1 MKPAAF
7 TYHRPASLDEAL
19 AFLDQFGP
27 QARLLGGGQ
36 SLGPMLNLR
45 LARPEHVIDLND
57 LTEFAY
63 VRESGDAV
71 EVGGLTR
78 HYQLAD
84 SAYLRQHCPLLTQA
98 AKTIGHYAI
107 RQRGTLGGSLANADP
122 VAQLALVA
130 VALDARITLARQ
142 GSRREIAARDF
153 FQAAMTTALAP
164 QELLLSVHF
173 PKFKTGEVSA
183 YRMFNRR
190 HGDFAVV
197 AVAATLAVADG
208 QVQRLRLAL
217 SGVASVPQRIDAVT
231 CQFEGHRPDAQWARD
246 VSAAVAQAV
255 QPEEDE
261 RVPADYRRE
270 LAHSLSL
277 SALTRTLE
285 KLESVSA

>member
-1 MKPAAF
+1 LKPAVF

-19 AFLDQFGP
+19 ALLDQLGP

-57 LTEFAY
+57 LTEFSY
-63 VRESGDAV
+63 IRESGNTVD
-71 EVGGLTR
+71 VGGLTR

-142 GSRREIAARDF
+142 SGRREIAARDF
-153 FQAAMTTALAP
+153 FQAAMTTAIEP
-164 QELLLSVHF
+164 QELLLSVRF

-246 VSAAVAQAV
+246 VARAVAEAV

-261 RVPADYRRE
+261 RVPADYRCE

>member
-19 AFLDQFGP
+19 ALLDQLGP

-57 LTEFAY
+57 LTEFSY

-84 SAYLRQHCPLLTQA
+84 SAYLQQHCPLLKQA

-142 GSRREIAARDF
+142 GSRREVAANDF
-153 FQAAMTTALAP
+153 FLAAMTTVLEP
-164 QELLLSVHF
+164 QELLLSVRF
-173 PKFKTGEVSA
+173 PKFKVGEVSA

-197 AVAATLAVADG
+197 AVAATLAVQDG

-217 SGVASVPQRIDAVT
+217 SGIAPVPRRVDAVT
-231 CQFEGHRPDAQWARD
+231 RQFEGRHPTAHWAFD
-246 VSAAVAQAV
+246 VAAAVAEAI

-261 RVPADYRRE
+261 RVPANYRRE

-277 SALTRTLE
+277 SALKRTLE

>member
-7 TYHRPASLDEAL
+7 IYHRPASLDEAL
-19 AFLDQFGP
+19 ALLDQLGP
-27 QARLLGGGQ
+27 QARLLAGGQ

-84 SAYLRQHCPLLTQA
+84 SAYLRRHCPLLAQA

-130 VALDARITLARQ
+130 VALDARITLVRQ
-142 GSRREIAARDF
+142 GGRREIAANEF
-153 FQAAMTTALAP
+153 FLAAMTTGLEP
-164 QELLLSVHF
+164 QELLLSVRF

-217 SGVASVPQRIDAVT
+217 NGIASVPQRVDAVT
-231 CQFEGHRPDAQWARD
+231 SQFEGRRPGAQWAMD
-246 VSAAVAQAV
+246 VAAAVAQAV

-261 RVPADYRRE
+261 RVPVDYRRE

>member
-1 MKPAAF
+1 LKPAAF

-19 AFLDQFGP
+19 ALLDQLGP

-57 LTEFAY
+57 LTEFSY
-63 VRESGDAV
+63 VRESGDAL

-98 AKTIGHYAI
+98 ARTIGHYAI

-142 GSRREIAARDF
+142 GSRREIAASDF
-153 FQAAMTTALAP
+153 FLAAMTTALEP
-164 QELLLSVHF
+164 KELLLSVRF

-197 AVAATLAVADG
+197 AVAATLALQDG

-217 SGVASVPQRIDAVT
+217 SGIASVPQRVDAVT
-231 CQFEGHRPDAQWARD
+231 CQFEGRRPDRQWAMD
-246 VSAAVAQAV
+246 VAAAVAQAV

-261 RVPADYRRE
+261 RVPANYRRE

-285 KLESVSA
+285 KLEGVSA

>member
-1 MKPAAF
+1 LKPAAF
-7 TYHRPASLDEAL
+7 SYHRPTSLDEAL
-19 AFLDQFGP
+19 ALLDQLGP
-27 QARLLGGGQ
+27 HARLLGGGQ

-63 VRESGDAV
+63 VRESGHTV

-78 HYQLAD
+78 HYQLAE
-84 SAYLRQHCPLLTQA
+84 SAYLQKHCPLLAQA
-98 AKTIGHYAI
+98 AQTIGHYAI

-142 GSRREIAARDF
+142 GSRREIAASDF
-153 FQAAMTTALAP
+153 FIAAMTTALEP
-164 QELLLSVHF
+164 QELLLSVRF

-190 HGDFAVV
+190 HGDFALV
-197 AVAATLAVADG
+197 AVAATLALEDG
-208 QVQRLRLAL
+208 QVQDLRLAL
-217 SGVASVPQRIDAVT
+217 SGIAPVPQRVDAVT
-231 CQFEGHRPDAQWARD
+231 CQFEGRRPGAQWAID
-246 VSAAVAQAV
+246 VAAAVAEAV

-261 RVPADYRRE
+261 RVPANYRRE
-270 LAHSLSL
+270 LARSLSL

-285 KLESVSA
+285 KLQGISV

>member
-19 AFLDQFGP
+19 ALLHEFGA
-27 QARLLGGGQ
+27 QARLLAGGQ

-45 LARPEHVIDLND
+45 FARPAHVIDLND

-63 VRESGDAV
+63 VRDAGDSV

-84 SAYLRQHCPLLTQA
+84 SAYLHAHCPLLAQA

-130 VALDARITLARQ
+130 VALDARITLVRQ
-142 GSRREIAARDF
+142 GGRREVAAHDF

-164 QELLLSVHF
+164 QELLLSVRF
-173 PKFKTGEVSA
+173 PRFRAGEVSA

-190 HGDFAVV
+190 HGDYAVV
-197 AVAATLAVADG
+197 GVAATLAVDGG

-217 SGVASVPQRIDAVT
+217 SGIGAVPQRLDAVT
-231 CQFEGHRPDAQWARD
+231 RSFEGRQADAVWAHEVAAATAESLTPDD
-246 VSAAVAQAV
+246 
-255 QPEEDE
+255 DE
-261 RVPADYRRE
+261 RVPASYRRE
-270 LAHSLSL
+270 LAHSLTL
-277 SALTRTLE
+277 RALARTLE
-285 KLESVSA
+285 KLEGRNV

>member
-7 TYHRPASLDEAL
+7 TYHRPTSLDEAL
-19 AFLDQFGP
+19 ALLDQLGP

-57 LTEFAY
+57 LTEFSY

-78 HYQLAD
+78 HYQLAE
-84 SAYLRQHCPLLTQA
+84 SAYLRRHCPLLPQA
-98 AKTIGHYAI
+98 AMTIGHYAI

-142 GSRREIAARDF
+142 SGRREIAARDF
-153 FQAAMTTALAP
+153 FQAAMTTAIEP

-217 SGVASVPQRIDAVT
+217 SGIASVPQRIDTVT

-246 VSAAVAQAV
+246 VAAAVAQAV

>member
-7 TYHRPASLDEAL
+7 IYHRPASLDEAL
-19 AFLDQFGP
+19 ALLDQLGP

-63 VRESGDAV
+63 VRESGDMV

-84 SAYLRQHCPLLTQA
+84 SAYLRKHCPLLTQA
-98 AKTIGHYAI
+98 TRTIGHYAI

-122 VAQLALVA
+122 AAQLALVA
-130 VALDARITLARQ
+130 VALDARITVVRL

-153 FQAAMTTALAP
+153 FLAAMTTVLEP
-164 QELLLSVHF
+164 QELLLSVQF
-173 PKFKTGEVSA
+173 PKFKAGEVSA
-183 YRMFNRR
+183 FRMFNRR

-197 AVAATLAVADG
+197 AVAATLAVENG

-217 SGVASVPQRIDAVT
+217 SGIAPAPQRMDAVT
-231 CQFEGHRPDAQWARD
+231 CQFEGCRADAEWAHDVALAVAEAVRPD
-246 VSAAVAQAV
+246 
-255 QPEEDE
+255 EDE
-261 RVPADYRRE
+261 RVPANYRRE

-277 SALTRTLE
+277 RTLMRTLE
-285 KLESVSA
+285 KLEGVSA

>member
-7 TYHRPASLDEAL
+7 TYHRPASLEEAL
-19 AFLDQFGP
+19 TLLDQLGS

-45 LARPEHVIDLND
+45 LARPDHVIDLND
-57 LTEFAY
+57 LTEFSY
-63 VRESGDAV
+63 VLESGDAV
-71 EVGGLTR
+71 DVGGQTR
-78 HYQLAD
+78 HYQLAE
-84 SAYLRQHCPLLTQA
+84 SAYLRRHCPLLRQA

-107 RQRGTLGGSLANADP
+107 RQRGTLAGSLANADP

-142 GSRREIAARDF
+142 GSRREIAASDF
-153 FQAAMTTALAP
+153 FLAAMTTALEP
-164 QELLLSVHF
+164 QELLLSVRF
-173 PKFKTGEVSA
+173 PKFKMGEVSA

-197 AVAATLAVADG
+197 AVAAILAVEDG

-217 SGVASVPQRIDAVT
+217 SGIAPVPQRVDAVT
-231 CQFEGHRPDAQWARD
+231 RQFEGRPPDAQWAID
-246 VSAAVAQAV
+246 VAAAVAEAV

-261 RVPADYRRE
+261 RLPANFRRE
-270 LAHSLSL
+270 LAHSLTL
-277 SALTRTLE
+277 SALKRALE
-285 KLESVSA
+285 KREGISA

>member
-19 AFLDQFGP
+19 ALLGQLGP

-78 HYQLAD
+78 HYQLAE

-142 GSRREIAARDF
+142 SGRREIAARDF
-153 FQAAMTTALAP
+153 FQAAMTTAIEP
-164 QELLLSVHF
+164 QELLLSVRF

-197 AVAATLAVADG
+197 AVAVTLAVADG

-217 SGVASVPQRIDAVT
+217 SGIASVPQRVDAVT
-231 CQFEGHRPDAQWARD
+231 CQFEGCRPSAQWAMD
-246 VSAAVAQAV
+246 VAAAVAQAV

-261 RVPADYRRE
+261 RVPADYSRE

-285 KLESVSA
+285 KLEGVSA

>member
-1 MKPAAF
+1 
-7 TYHRPASLDEAL
+7 
-19 AFLDQFGP
+19 
-27 QARLLGGGQ
+27 
-36 SLGPMLNLR
+36 MLNLR

-84 SAYLRQHCPLLTQA
+84 SAYLRLHCPLLTQA
-98 AKTIGHYAI
+98 ARTIGHYAI

-142 GSRREIAARDF
+142 GDRREIAAKDF
-153 FQAAMTTALAP
+153 FQAAMTTALEP
-164 QELLLSVHF
+164 QELLLSVRF
-173 PKFKTGEVSA
+173 PKFKRGEVSA
-183 YRMFNRR
+183 YRLFNRR

-197 AVAATLAVADG
+197 AVAATLAVNDG

-217 SGVASVPQRIDAVT
+217 SGIAPVPQCVDAVT
-231 CQFEGHRPDAQWARD
+231 RQFEGRLPDAQWAIE
-246 VSAAVAQAV
+246 VATAVAEAL

-261 RVPADYRRE
+261 RVPANYRRE

-277 SALTRTLE
+277 SALMRTLE

>member
-7 TYHRPASLDEAL
+7 KYHRPASLDEAL
-19 AFLDQFGP
+19 ALLDQLGP
-27 QARLLGGGQ
+27 QARLLSGGQ

-84 SAYLRQHCPLLTQA
+84 SVYVRQHCPLLTQA
-98 AKTIGHYAI
+98 AMTIGHYAI

-142 GSRREIAARDF
+142 GSRREIAANDF
-153 FQAAMTTALAP
+153 FQAAMTTALKP
-164 QELLLSVHF
+164 QELLLSVRF

-197 AVAATLAVADG
+197 AVAATLAVEDG

-217 SGVASVPQRIDAVT
+217 SGIAPVPQRVDSVT
-231 CQFEGHRPDAQWARD
+231 RQFEGRRPDAQWAMD
-246 VSAAVAQAV
+246 VAAAVAEAV

-261 RVPADYRRE
+261 RVSASYRRE

-277 SALTRTLE
+277 STLTRTLE
-285 KLESVSA
+285 KLEGVGA